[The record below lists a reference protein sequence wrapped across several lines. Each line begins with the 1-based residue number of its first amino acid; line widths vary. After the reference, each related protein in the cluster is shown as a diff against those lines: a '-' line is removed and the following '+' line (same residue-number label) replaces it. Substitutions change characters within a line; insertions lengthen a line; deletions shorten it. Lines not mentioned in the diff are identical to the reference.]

1 MPLYSRLFLAFALSA
16 GAAFA
21 PAAAF
26 ADNLSFTLENKTSH
40 MIVKFYATPVG
51 GNGKRLELLNKKG
64 LWAGKSRKLTI
75 ADGSDACVYT
85 TRAVFEDDSY
95 YDVSNTID
103 FCESDSYSIEE

>member
-1 MPLYSRLFLAFALSA
+1 MSIFARLSLGLTLSLASSFV
-16 GAAFA
+16 

-26 ADNLSFTLENKTSH
+26 ADNLTFTLENKTSH
-40 MIVKFYATPVG
+40 MIVKFFATPVG

-95 YDVSNTID
+95 YDVSNKID
-103 FCESDSYSIEE
+103 FCESDSYTIEE